1 MSLIKRPS
9 ELEVKQTLT
18 ALIYGQPG
26 AGKSTLACSAPN
38 PVMLDFDGGATRING
53 AHQVPTVQ
61 VRKWEDVGGALEE
74 IKEAAEFQSII
85 IDTVGKMMMF
95 LEGYI
100 KRTNAKMR
108 NYDGSLTLKGYGL
121 RKQMFL
127 NFIKEVSVMG
137 MNIIF
142 VGHEIE
148 QKRGDDTIIRPE
160 IGGSSTNDLMKE
172 LDLVGYVETIGQ
184 SRTISFDPCDRYYA
198 KNTCNMAGII
208 KLPVLTDKD
217 GNAVGENKF
226 LCQVIEAYKQRQKHN
241 IELTSQY
248 EQLCQLIRENA
259 AEVSDADSA
268 NDYIEWVKSLAHLM
282 NSKAVALTCL
292 QSRVK
297 ELGLI
302 YNKKNSRYERA

>member
-61 VRKWEDVGGALEE
+61 VRKWEDVGGAIEE
-74 IKEAAEFQSII
+74 IKAANEFKTII

-95 LEGYI
+95 MEEYI

-127 NFIKEVSVMG
+127 NFIKETSVMG

-184 SRTISFDPCDRYYA
+184 SRTISFDPCDKYYA

-226 LCQVIEAYKQRQKHN
+226 LCQVIDAYKARQQHN

-268 NDYIEWVKSLAHLM
+268 NDYIDWVKSLAHLM

-297 ELGLI
+297 ELGLT
-302 YNKKNSRYERA
+302 YNKKESRYERA

>member
-1 MSLIKRPS
+1 MSLIKKPS
-9 ELEVKQTLT
+9 ELEVKDTLT

-26 AGKSTLACSAPN
+26 AGKSTLACSSPS

-61 VRKWEDVGGALEE
+61 VRKWEDVEAALSE
-74 IKEAAEFQSII
+74 IKESGEFKSII
-85 IDTVGKMMMF
+85 IDTVGKMMMYM
-95 LEGYI
+95 EEYI

-127 NFIKEVSVMG
+127 NFIKTTAVMH

-184 SRTISFDPCDRYYA
+184 SRTISFDPCDKYYA
-198 KNTCNMAGII
+198 KNTCGMAGII
-208 KLPVLTDKD
+208 KLPVLTDKE
-217 GNAVGENKF
+217 GNAVGENMF
-226 LCQVIEAYKQRQKHN
+226 ICQVIDAYKARQNHN
-241 IELTSQY
+241 KEITSKY
-248 EQLCQLIRENA
+248 EALCDTIKAKASEIDD
-259 AEVSDADSA
+259 VDSA
-268 NDYIEWVKSLAHLM
+268 NDFCAWAKDVVHIL
-282 NSKAVALTCL
+282 NSKAVAL
-292 QSRVK
+292 S
-297 ELGLI
+297 ELSAKAASLSLKF
-302 YNKKNSRYERA
+302 NKKTGLYEKL

>member
-1 MSLIKRPS
+1 MSLIRKPS
-9 ELEVKQTLT
+9 QLEVKQTLT

-26 AGKSTLACSAPN
+26 AGKSTLACSAPS

-61 VRKWEDVGGALEE
+61 VKRWEDVELALNE
-74 IKEAAEFQSII
+74 IRDAGEFATII
-85 IDTVGKMMMF
+85 IDTVGKMMMYM
-95 LEGYI
+95 EEYI
-100 KRTNAKMR
+100 KRTNAKMK

-127 NFIKEVSVMG
+127 NFIKSVSVMG
-137 MNIIF
+137 MNIVF

-184 SRTISFDPCDRYYA
+184 SRTISFDPCDKYYA

-208 KLPVLTDKD
+208 KLPILTDKD

-226 LCQVIEAYKQRQKHN
+226 LCQVIDAYQARQQHN

-248 EQLCQLIRENA
+248 EALCDTIRSNA
-259 AEVSDADSA
+259 SEIVDAQSA
-268 NDYIEWVKSLAHLM
+268 NDFVAWVKSLHHLM
-282 NSKAVALTCL
+282 NSKAVALSAL
-292 QSRVK
+292 SAKVAQI
-297 ELGLI
+297 GLTFD
-302 YNKKNSRYERA
+302 KKQGAYV

>member
-1 MSLIKRPS
+1 MSLIRKPS

-26 AGKSTLACSAPN
+26 AGKSTLACSAPS

-61 VRKWEDVGGALEE
+61 VKRWEDVELALNE
-74 IKEAAEFQSII
+74 IRDAGEFATII
-85 IDTVGKMMMF
+85 IDTVGKMMMYM
-95 LEGYI
+95 EEYI
-100 KRTNAKMR
+100 KRTNAKMK

-127 NFIKEVSVMG
+127 NFIKSVSVMG
-137 MNIIF
+137 MNIVF

-184 SRTISFDPCDRYYA
+184 SRTISFTPCDKYYA
-198 KNTCNMAGII
+198 KNTCNMGGII
-208 KLPVLTDKD
+208 KLPILTDND
-217 GNAVGENKF
+217 GNAVGENNF
-226 LCQVIEAYKQRQKHN
+226 LCKVIDAYKARQAHN

-248 EQLCQLIRENA
+248 EALCDTIRSNA
-259 AEVSDADSA
+259 SEIVDAQSA
-268 NDYIEWVKSLAHLM
+268 NEFVAWVKSLHHLM
-282 NSKAVALTCL
+282 NSKAVALSAL
-292 QSRVK
+292 SAKVAQI
-297 ELGLI
+297 GLTFD
-302 YNKKNSRYERA
+302 KKQGAYV

>member
-1 MSLIKRPS
+1 MSLIRKPS
-9 ELEVKQTLT
+9 QLEVKQTLT

-26 AGKSTLACSAPN
+26 AGKSTLACSAPS

-61 VRKWEDVGGALEE
+61 VKRWEDVELALNE
-74 IKEAAEFQSII
+74 IKDAGEFATII
-85 IDTVGKMMMF
+85 IDTVGKMMMYM
-95 LEGYI
+95 EEYI
-100 KRTNAKMR
+100 KRTNAKMK

-127 NFIKEVSVMG
+127 NFIKSVSVMG
-137 MNIIF
+137 MNIVF

-184 SRTISFDPCDRYYA
+184 SRTISFDPCDKYYA

-208 KLPVLTDKD
+208 KLPILTDKD

-226 LCQVIEAYKQRQKHN
+226 LCQVIDAYQARQQHN

-248 EQLCQLIRENA
+248 EALCDTIRSNA
-259 AEVSDADSA
+259 SEIVDAQSA
-268 NDYIEWVKSLAHLM
+268 NEFVAWVKSLHHLM
-282 NSKAVALTCL
+282 NSKAVALSAL
-292 QSRVK
+292 SARVSQI
-297 ELGLI
+297 GI
-302 YNKKNSRYERA
+302 SYDKKAGAYV

>member
-1 MSLIKRPS
+1 MSLIRKPS

-26 AGKSTLACSAPN
+26 AGKSTLACSAPS

-61 VRKWEDVGGALEE
+61 VKRWEDVEIALNE
-74 IKEAAEFQSII
+74 IRDAGEFATII
-85 IDTVGKMMMF
+85 IDTVGKMMMYM
-95 LEGYI
+95 EEYI
-100 KRTNAKMR
+100 KRTNAKMK

-127 NFIKEVSVMG
+127 NFIKSVSVMG
-137 MNIIF
+137 MNIVF

-184 SRTISFDPCDRYYA
+184 SRTISFDPCDKYYA
-198 KNTCNMAGII
+198 KNTCNMGGII
-208 KLPVLTDKD
+208 KLPILTDKD

-226 LCQVIEAYKQRQKHN
+226 LCQVIDAYQARQQHN

-248 EQLCQLIRENA
+248 EALCDTIRSNA
-259 AEVSDADSA
+259 SEIVDAQSA
-268 NDYIEWVKSLAHLM
+268 NEFVAWVKSLHHLM
-282 NSKAVALTCL
+282 NSKAVALSAL
-292 QSRVK
+292 SAKVAQI
-297 ELGLI
+297 GLTFD
-302 YNKKNSRYERA
+302 KKQGAYV

>member
-95 LEGYI
+95 LEEYI

-226 LCQVIEAYKQRQKHN
+226 LQQVIEAYKQRQKHN

-302 YNKKNSRYERA
+302 YNKKKSRYERA

>member
-226 LCQVIEAYKQRQKHN
+226 LQQVIEAYKQRQKHN

>member
-74 IKEAAEFQSII
+74 IKEANEFKTII

-95 LEGYI
+95 LEEYI

-127 NFIKEVSVMG
+127 NFIKETSVMG

-208 KLPVLTDKD
+208 KLPILTDKD

-226 LCQVIEAYKQRQKHN
+226 LQQVIEAYKQRQKHN

>member
-1 MSLIKRPS
+1 MSLIRKPS
-9 ELEVKQTLT
+9 QLEVKQTLT

-26 AGKSTLACSAPN
+26 AGKSTLACSAPS

-61 VRKWEDVGGALEE
+61 VKRWEDVELALNE
-74 IKEAAEFQSII
+74 IRDAGEFATII
-85 IDTVGKMMMF
+85 IDTVGKMMMYM
-95 LEGYI
+95 EEYI
-100 KRTNAKMR
+100 KRTNAKMK

-127 NFIKEVSVMG
+127 NFIKSVSMMG
-137 MNIIF
+137 MNIVF

-184 SRTISFDPCDRYYA
+184 SRTISFDPCDKYYA
-198 KNTCNMAGII
+198 KNTCNMGGII
-208 KLPVLTDKD
+208 KLPILTDKD

-226 LCQVIEAYKQRQKHN
+226 LCQVIEAYKQRQKKN
-241 IELTSQY
+241 IELTSEY
-248 EQLCQLIRENA
+248 EVVCADIKKRCAAIENA
-259 AEVSDADSA
+259 QDA
-268 NDYIEWVKSLAHLM
+268 NDFVEWVKTITHVM
-282 NSKAVALTCL
+282 NSKAVAL
-292 QSRVK
+292 S
-297 ELGLI
+297 ELSTKAAIIGLRF
-302 YNKKNSRYERA
+302 NKAKSTYEQI

>member
-1 MSLIKRPS
+1 MSLIRKPS

-26 AGKSTLACSAPN
+26 AGKSTLACSAPS

-53 AHQVPTVQ
+53 AHQVPTAQ
-61 VRKWEDVGGALEE
+61 VKRWEDVEAALNE
-74 IKEAAEFQSII
+74 IKDAGEFATII
-85 IDTVGKMMMF
+85 IDTVGKMMMYM
-95 LEGYI
+95 EEYI
-100 KRTNAKMR
+100 KRTNAKMK

-127 NFIKEVSVMG
+127 NFIKSVSMMG

-184 SRTISFDPCDRYYA
+184 SRTISFDPCDKYYA
-198 KNTCNMAGII
+198 KNTCNMGGII
-208 KLPVLTDKD
+208 KLPILTDKD

-226 LCQVIEAYKQRQKHN
+226 LCQVIDAYQARQQHN

-248 EQLCQLIRENA
+248 EALCDTIRSNA
-259 AEVSDADSA
+259 SEIVDAQSA
-268 NDYIEWVKSLAHLM
+268 NEFVTWVKSLHHLM
-282 NSKAVALTCL
+282 NSKAVALSAL
-292 QSRVK
+292 SAKVAQI
-297 ELGLI
+297 GLTFD
-302 YNKKNSRYERA
+302 KKQGAYV

>member
-1 MSLIKRPS
+1 MSLIRKPS
-9 ELEVKQTLT
+9 QLEVKQTLT

-26 AGKSTLACSAPN
+26 AGKSTLACSAPS

-61 VRKWEDVGGALEE
+61 VKKWEDVELALNE
-74 IKEAAEFQSII
+74 IRDAGEFATII
-85 IDTVGKMMMF
+85 IDTVGKMMMYM
-95 LEGYI
+95 EEYI

-127 NFIKEVSVMG
+127 NFIKSVSMMG
-137 MNIIF
+137 MNIVF

-184 SRTISFDPCDRYYA
+184 SRTISFDPCDKYYA
-198 KNTCNMAGII
+198 KNTCNMGGII
-208 KLPVLTDKD
+208 KLPILTDKD

-226 LCQVIEAYKQRQKHN
+226 LCQVIDAYQARQQHN

-248 EQLCQLIRENA
+248 EALCDTIRSNA
-259 AEVSDADSA
+259 SEIVDAQSA
-268 NDYIEWVKSLAHLM
+268 NEFVAWAKSLHHLM
-282 NSKAVALTCL
+282 NSKAVALSAL
-292 QSRVK
+292 SAKVAQI
-297 ELGLI
+297 GLTFD
-302 YNKKNSRYERA
+302 KKQGAYV

>member
-61 VRKWEDVGGALEE
+61 VRKWEDVGGAIEE
-74 IKEAAEFQSII
+74 IKAANEFKTII

-95 LEGYI
+95 LEEYI

-127 NFIKEVSVMG
+127 NFIKETSVMG

-184 SRTISFDPCDRYYA
+184 SRTISFDPCDKYYA

-226 LCQVIEAYKQRQKHN
+226 LCQVIEAYKARQQHN
-241 IELTSQY
+241 IELTSKY

-268 NDYIEWVKSLAHLM
+268 NDYIDWVKSLEHLM

-297 ELGLI
+297 ELGLT
-302 YNKKNSRYERA
+302 YNKKESRYERA

>member
-1 MSLIKRPS
+1 MSLIRKPS

-26 AGKSTLACSAPN
+26 AGKSTLACSAPS

-61 VRKWEDVGGALEE
+61 VKKWEDVELALNE
-74 IKEAAEFQSII
+74 IKDAGEFATII
-85 IDTVGKMMMF
+85 IDTVGKMMMYM
-95 LEGYI
+95 EEYI
-100 KRTNAKMR
+100 KRTNAKMK

-127 NFIKEVSVMG
+127 NFIKSVSVMG
-137 MNIIF
+137 MNIVF

-184 SRTISFDPCDRYYA
+184 SRTISFDPCDKYYA

-208 KLPVLTDKD
+208 KLPILTDKD

-226 LCQVIEAYKQRQKHN
+226 LCQVIDAYQARQQHN

-248 EQLCQLIRENA
+248 EALCDTIRSNA
-259 AEVSDADSA
+259 SEIVDAQSA
-268 NDYIEWVKSLAHLM
+268 NEFVTWVKSLHHLM
-282 NSKAVALTCL
+282 NSKAVALSAL
-292 QSRVK
+292 SAKVAQI
-297 ELGLI
+297 GLTFD
-302 YNKKNSRYERA
+302 KKQGAYV

>member
-1 MSLIKRPS
+1 MSLIRKPS
-9 ELEVKQTLT
+9 QLEVKQTLT

-26 AGKSTLACSAPN
+26 AGKSTLACSAPS

-61 VRKWEDVGGALEE
+61 VKKWEDVELALNE
-74 IKEAAEFQSII
+74 IRDAGEFATII
-85 IDTVGKMMMF
+85 IDTVGKMMMYM
-95 LEGYI
+95 EEYI

-127 NFIKEVSVMG
+127 NFIKSVSMMG
-137 MNIIF
+137 MNIVF

-184 SRTISFDPCDRYYA
+184 SRTISFDPCDKYYA

-208 KLPVLTDKD
+208 KLPILTDND

-226 LCQVIEAYKQRQKHN
+226 LCQVIDAYQARQQHN

-248 EQLCQLIRENA
+248 EALCDTIRSNA
-259 AEVSDADSA
+259 SEIVDAQSA
-268 NDYIEWVKSLAHLM
+268 NEFVAWVKSLHHLM
-282 NSKAVALTCL
+282 NSKAVALSAL
-292 QSRVK
+292 SAKVAQI
-297 ELGLI
+297 GLTFD
-302 YNKKNSRYERA
+302 KKQGAYV

>member
-61 VRKWEDVGGALEE
+61 VRKWEDVGGAIEE
-74 IKEAAEFQSII
+74 IKAANEFKTII

-95 LEGYI
+95 MEEYI

-127 NFIKEVSVMG
+127 NFIKETSVMG

-184 SRTISFDPCDRYYA
+184 SRTISFDPCDKYYA

-217 GNAVGENKF
+217 GNAIGENKF
-226 LCQVIEAYKQRQKHN
+226 LCQVIDAYKARQQHN
-241 IELTSQY
+241 IELTSKY

-268 NDYIEWVKSLAHLM
+268 NDYIDWVKSLAHLM

-297 ELGLI
+297 ELGLT
-302 YNKKNSRYERA
+302 YNKKESRYERA

>member
-61 VRKWEDVGGALEE
+61 VRKWEDVGGAIEE
-74 IKEAAEFQSII
+74 IKAANEFKTII

-95 LEGYI
+95 MEEYI

-127 NFIKEVSVMG
+127 NFIKETSVMG

-184 SRTISFDPCDRYYA
+184 SRTISFDPCDKYYA

-226 LCQVIEAYKQRQKHN
+226 LCQVIDAYKARQQHN
-241 IELTSQY
+241 IELTSKY

-268 NDYIEWVKSLAHLM
+268 NDYIDWVKSLAHLM
-282 NSKAVALTCL
+282 NSKAVALNCL

-297 ELGLI
+297 ELGLT
-302 YNKKNSRYERA
+302 YNKKESRYERA

>member
-1 MSLIKRPS
+1 MGLIKRPS

-26 AGKSTLACSAPN
+26 AGKSTLACSAPS

-61 VRKWEDVGGALEE
+61 VKRWEDVEAALNE
-74 IKEAAEFQSII
+74 IKAAGEFSTII
-85 IDTVGKMMMF
+85 IDTVGKMMMYMEEF
-95 LEGYI
+95 I
-100 KRTNAKMR
+100 KRTNAKMK

-127 NFIKEVSVMG
+127 NFIKSVSVMG
-137 MNIIF
+137 MNIVF

-184 SRTISFDPCDRYYA
+184 SRTISFDPCDKYYA
-198 KNTCNMAGII
+198 KNTCNMGGII
-208 KLPVLTDKD
+208 KLPILTDND
-217 GNAVGENKF
+217 GNAVGENNF
-226 LCQVIEAYKQRQKHN
+226 LCKAIDAYKARQAHN
-241 IELTSQY
+241 IELTGKY
-248 EQLCQLIRENA
+248 EALCEEIHEKVNA
-259 AEVSDADSA
+259 IESA
-268 NDYIEWVKSLAHLM
+268 NDANEFVVWIKSQEQVM
-282 NSKAVALTCL
+282 NSKAVALAALSAKT
-292 QSRVK
+292 SS
-297 ELGLI
+297 LGLVF
-302 YNKKNSRYERA
+302 NKKNGVYE

>member
-95 LEGYI
+95 LEEYI

-208 KLPVLTDKD
+208 KLPILTDKD

-226 LCQVIEAYKQRQKHN
+226 LQQVIEAYKQRQRHN

>member
-1 MSLIKRPS
+1 MSLIRKPS
-9 ELEVKQTLT
+9 QLEVKQTLT

-26 AGKSTLACSAPN
+26 AGKSTLACSAPS

-61 VRKWEDVGGALEE
+61 VKRWEDVELALNE
-74 IKEAAEFQSII
+74 IRDAGEFATII
-85 IDTVGKMMMF
+85 IDTVGKMMMYM
-95 LEGYI
+95 EEYI
-100 KRTNAKMR
+100 KRTNAKMK

-127 NFIKEVSVMG
+127 NFIKSVSVMG
-137 MNIIF
+137 MNIVF

-184 SRTISFDPCDRYYA
+184 SRTISFDPCDKYYA
-198 KNTCNMAGII
+198 KNTCNMGGII
-208 KLPVLTDKD
+208 KLPILTDKD

-226 LCQVIEAYKQRQKHN
+226 LCQVIDAYQARQQHN

-248 EQLCQLIRENA
+248 EALCDTIRSNA
-259 AEVSDADSA
+259 SEIIDAQSA
-268 NDYIEWVKSLAHLM
+268 NDFVAWVKSLHHLM
-282 NSKAVALTCL
+282 NSKAVALSAL
-292 QSRVK
+292 SAKVAQI
-297 ELGLI
+297 GLTFD
-302 YNKKNSRYERA
+302 KKQGAYV

>member
-74 IKEAAEFQSII
+74 IKEANEFQSII

-95 LEGYI
+95 LEEYI

-208 KLPVLTDKD
+208 KLPILTDKD

-226 LCQVIEAYKQRQKHN
+226 LQQVIEAYKQRQKHN

>member
-61 VRKWEDVGGALEE
+61 VRKWEDVGDAIEE
-74 IKEAAEFQSII
+74 IKAANEFKTII

-95 LEGYI
+95 MEEYI

-127 NFIKEVSVMG
+127 NFIKETSVMG

-184 SRTISFDPCDRYYA
+184 SRTISFDPRDKYYA

-226 LCQVIEAYKQRQKHN
+226 LCQVIDAYKARQQHN
-241 IELTSQY
+241 IELTSKY

-268 NDYIEWVKSLAHLM
+268 NDYIDWVKSLAHLM

-297 ELGLI
+297 ELGLT
-302 YNKKNSRYERA
+302 YNKKESRYERA

>member
-1 MSLIKRPS
+1 MSLIRKPS

-26 AGKSTLACSAPN
+26 AGKSTLACSAPS

-61 VRKWEDVGGALEE
+61 VKKWEDVEIALNE
-74 IKEAAEFQSII
+74 IRDAGEFATII
-85 IDTVGKMMMF
+85 IDTVGKMMMYM
-95 LEGYI
+95 EEYI
-100 KRTNAKMR
+100 KRTNAKMK

-127 NFIKEVSVMG
+127 NFIKSVSVMG
-137 MNIIF
+137 MNIVF

-184 SRTISFDPCDRYYA
+184 SRTISFDPCDKYYA
-198 KNTCNMAGII
+198 KNTCNMGGII
-208 KLPVLTDKD
+208 KLPILTDKD

-226 LCQVIEAYKQRQKHN
+226 LCQVIDAYQARQQHN

-248 EQLCQLIRENA
+248 EALCDTIRSNA
-259 AEVSDADSA
+259 SEIVDAQSA
-268 NDYIEWVKSLAHLM
+268 NEFVAWVKSLHHLM
-282 NSKAVALTCL
+282 NSKAVALSAL
-292 QSRVK
+292 SAKVAQI
-297 ELGLI
+297 GLTFD
-302 YNKKNSRYERA
+302 KKQGAYV

>member
-1 MSLIKRPS
+1 MSLIRKPS

-26 AGKSTLACSAPN
+26 AGKSTLACSAPS

-61 VRKWEDVGGALEE
+61 VKRWEDVELALNE
-74 IKEAAEFQSII
+74 IRDAGEFATII
-85 IDTVGKMMMF
+85 IDTVGKMMMYM
-95 LEGYI
+95 EEYI
-100 KRTNAKMR
+100 KRTNAKMK

-127 NFIKEVSVMG
+127 NFIKSVSVMG
-137 MNIIF
+137 MNIVF

-184 SRTISFDPCDRYYA
+184 SRTISFDPCDKYYA
-198 KNTCNMAGII
+198 KNTCNMGGII
-208 KLPVLTDKD
+208 KLPILTDKD

-226 LCQVIEAYKQRQKHN
+226 LCQVIDAYQARQQHN

-248 EQLCQLIRENA
+248 EALCDTIRSNA
-259 AEVSDADSA
+259 SEIVDAQSA
-268 NDYIEWVKSLAHLM
+268 NEFVAWVKSLHHLM
-282 NSKAVALTCL
+282 NSKAVALSAL
-292 QSRVK
+292 SAKVAQI
-297 ELGLI
+297 GLTFD
-302 YNKKNSRYERA
+302 KKQGAYV

>member
-61 VRKWEDVGGALEE
+61 VRKWEDVGGAIEE
-74 IKEAAEFQSII
+74 IKAANEFKTII

-95 LEGYI
+95 LEEYI

-127 NFIKEVSVMG
+127 NFIKETSVMG

-184 SRTISFDPCDRYYA
+184 SRTISFDPCDKYYA

-217 GNAVGENKF
+217 GNAIGENKF
-226 LCQVIEAYKQRQKHN
+226 LCQVIEAYKARQQHN
-241 IELTSQY
+241 IELTSKY

-268 NDYIEWVKSLAHLM
+268 NDYIDWVKSLAHLM
-282 NSKAVALTCL
+282 NSRAVALTCL

-297 ELGLI
+297 ELGLT
-302 YNKKNSRYERA
+302 YNKKESRYERA

>member
-1 MSLIKRPS
+1 MSLIRKPS

-26 AGKSTLACSAPN
+26 AGKSTLACSAPS

-61 VRKWEDVGGALEE
+61 VKRWEDVELALNE
-74 IKEAAEFQSII
+74 IRDAGEFATII
-85 IDTVGKMMMF
+85 IDTVGKMMMYM
-95 LEGYI
+95 EEYI
-100 KRTNAKMR
+100 KRTNAKMK

-127 NFIKEVSVMG
+127 NFIKSVSVIG
-137 MNIIF
+137 MNIVF

-184 SRTISFDPCDRYYA
+184 SRTISFDPCDKYYA
-198 KNTCNMAGII
+198 KNTCNMGGII
-208 KLPVLTDKD
+208 KLPILTDND

-226 LCQVIEAYKQRQKHN
+226 LCQVIDAYQARQQHN

-248 EQLCQLIRENA
+248 EALCDTIRSNA
-259 AEVSDADSA
+259 SEIVDAQSA
-268 NDYIEWVKSLAHLM
+268 NEFVAWVKSLHHLM
-282 NSKAVALTCL
+282 NSKAVALSAL
-292 QSRVK
+292 SAKVAQI
-297 ELGLI
+297 GLTFD
-302 YNKKNSRYERA
+302 KKQGAYV

>member
-1 MSLIKRPS
+1 MSLIRKPS
-9 ELEVKQTLT
+9 QLEAKQTLT

-26 AGKSTLACSAPN
+26 AGKSTLACSAPQ

-61 VRKWEDVGGALEE
+61 VKQWEDVDAAINE
-74 IKEAAEFQSII
+74 IKEAAEFRTII
-85 IDTVGKMMMF
+85 IDTVGKMMMYI
-95 LEGYI
+95 EDYI

-127 NFIKEVSVMG
+127 NFIKTVSMMG

-184 SRTISFDPCDRYYA
+184 SRTISFDPCDKYYA
-198 KNTCNMAGII
+198 KNTCNMGGII
-208 KLPVLTDKD
+208 KLPILTDKD

-226 LCQVIEAYKQRQKHN
+226 LCQVIDAYQARQQHN

-248 EQLCQLIRENA
+248 EALCDTIRSNA
-259 AEVSDADSA
+259 SEIVDAQSA
-268 NDYIEWVKSLAHLM
+268 NEFVAWVKSLHHLM
-282 NSKAVALTCL
+282 NSKAVALSAL
-292 QSRVK
+292 SAKVAQI
-297 ELGLI
+297 GLTFD
-302 YNKKNSRYERA
+302 KKQGAYV

>member
-61 VRKWEDVGGALEE
+61 VRKWEDVEAALSE
-74 IKEAAEFQSII
+74 IKESGEFKSII
-85 IDTVGKMMMF
+85 IDTVGKMMMYM
-95 LEGYI
+95 EEYI

-127 NFIKEVSVMG
+127 NFIKTTAVMN

-184 SRTISFDPCDRYYA
+184 SRTISFDPCDKYYA
-198 KNTCNMAGII
+198 KNTCDMAGII
-208 KLPVLTDKD
+208 KLPILMNEQGV
-217 GNAVGENKF
+217 AVCENKF
-226 LCQVIEAYKQRQKHN
+226 LQQVIDAYKARQNHN
-241 IELTSQY
+241 KEITSKY
-248 EQLCQLIRENA
+248 EALCDIIKDNA
-259 AEVSDADSA
+259 KEIVDAKTA
-268 NDYIEWVKSLAHLM
+268 NEFCAWVKSVEHIL
-282 NSKAVALTCL
+282 NSKAVALSELTART
-292 QSRVK
+292 SS
-297 ELGLI
+297 LGLTF
-302 YNKKNSRYERA
+302 NKKTSAYE

>member
-95 LEGYI
+95 LEEYI

-208 KLPVLTDKD
+208 KLPILTDKD

-226 LCQVIEAYKQRQKHN
+226 LQQVIEAYKQRQKHN

>member
-1 MSLIKRPS
+1 MSLIRKPS

-26 AGKSTLACSAPN
+26 AGKSTLACSAPS

-61 VRKWEDVGGALEE
+61 VKRWEDVELALNE
-74 IKEAAEFQSII
+74 IRDTGEFSTII
-85 IDTVGKMMMF
+85 IDTVGKMMMYM
-95 LEGYI
+95 EEYI
-100 KRTNAKMR
+100 KRTNAKMK

-127 NFIKEVSVMG
+127 NFIKSVSVMG
-137 MNIIF
+137 MNIVF

-184 SRTISFDPCDRYYA
+184 SRTISFDPCDKYYA
-198 KNTCNMAGII
+198 KNTCNMGGII
-208 KLPVLTDKD
+208 KLPILTDKD

-226 LCQVIEAYKQRQKHN
+226 LCQVIDAYQARQQHN

-248 EQLCQLIRENA
+248 EALCDTIRSNA
-259 AEVSDADSA
+259 SEIVDAQSA
-268 NDYIEWVKSLAHLM
+268 NEFVAWVKSLHHLM
-282 NSKAVALTCL
+282 NSKAVALSAL
-292 QSRVK
+292 SAKVAQI
-297 ELGLI
+297 GLTFD
-302 YNKKNSRYERA
+302 KKQGAYV

>member
-1 MSLIKRPS
+1 MSLIRKPS

-26 AGKSTLACSAPN
+26 AGKSTLACSAPS

-61 VRKWEDVGGALEE
+61 VKRWEDVEAALNE
-74 IKEAAEFQSII
+74 IKAAGEFSTII
-85 IDTVGKMMMF
+85 IDTVGKMMMYMEEF
-95 LEGYI
+95 I
-100 KRTNAKMR
+100 KRTNAKMK

-127 NFIKEVSVMG
+127 NFIKTVSVMG

-184 SRTISFDPCDRYYA
+184 SRTISFDPCDKYYA
-198 KNTCNMAGII
+198 KNTCNMGGII
-208 KLPVLTDKD
+208 KLPILTDND

-226 LCQVIEAYKQRQKHN
+226 LCQVIDAYQARQQHN

-248 EQLCQLIRENA
+248 EALCDTIRSNA
-259 AEVSDADSA
+259 SEIVDAQSA
-268 NDYIEWVKSLAHLM
+268 NEFVAWVKGLHHLM
-282 NSKAVALTCL
+282 NSKAVALSALSTKVA
-292 QSRVK
+292 QI
-297 ELGLI
+297 GLTFD
-302 YNKKNSRYERA
+302 KKQGAYV

>member
-226 LCQVIEAYKQRQKHN
+226 LQQVIEAYKQRQKHN

-302 YNKKNSRYERA
+302 YNKKKSRYERA

>member
-1 MSLIKRPS
+1 MSLIRKPS

-26 AGKSTLACSAPN
+26 AGKSTLACSAPS

-61 VRKWEDVGGALEE
+61 VKRWEDVELALNE
-74 IKEAAEFQSII
+74 IRDAGEFATII
-85 IDTVGKMMMF
+85 IDTVGKMMMYM
-95 LEGYI
+95 EEYI
-100 KRTNAKMR
+100 KRTNAKMK

-127 NFIKEVSVMG
+127 NFIKSVSVMG
-137 MNIIF
+137 MNIVF

-184 SRTISFDPCDRYYA
+184 SRTISFDPCDKYYA
-198 KNTCNMAGII
+198 KNTCNMGGII
-208 KLPVLTDKD
+208 KLPILTDKD

-226 LCQVIEAYKQRQKHN
+226 LCQVIDAYQARQQHN

-248 EQLCQLIRENA
+248 EALCDTIRSNA
-259 AEVSDADSA
+259 SEIVDAQSA
-268 NDYIEWVKSLAHLM
+268 NEFVVWVKSLHHLM
-282 NSKAVALTCL
+282 NSKAVALSAL
-292 QSRVK
+292 SAKVAQI
-297 ELGLI
+297 GLTFD
-302 YNKKNSRYERA
+302 KKQGAYV

>member
-1 MSLIKRPS
+1 MSLIRKPS
-9 ELEVKQTLT
+9 QLEVKQTLT

-26 AGKSTLACSAPN
+26 AGKSTLACSAPS

-61 VRKWEDVGGALEE
+61 VKRWEDVELALNE
-74 IKEAAEFQSII
+74 IRDAGEFATII
-85 IDTVGKMMMF
+85 IDTVGKMMMYM
-95 LEGYI
+95 EEYI

-127 NFIKEVSVMG
+127 NFIKSVSMMG
-137 MNIIF
+137 MNIVF

-184 SRTISFDPCDRYYA
+184 SRTISFDPCDKYYA

-208 KLPVLTDKD
+208 KLPILTDND

-226 LCQVIEAYKQRQKHN
+226 LCQVIDAYQARQQHN

-248 EQLCQLIRENA
+248 EALCDTIRSNA
-259 AEVSDADSA
+259 SEIVDAQSA
-268 NDYIEWVKSLAHLM
+268 NEFVAWVKSLHHLM
-282 NSKAVALTCL
+282 NSKAVALSAL
-292 QSRVK
+292 SAKVAQI
-297 ELGLI
+297 GLTFD
-302 YNKKNSRYERA
+302 KKQGAYV

>member
-1 MSLIKRPS
+1 MSLIRKPS
-9 ELEVKQTLT
+9 QLEVKQTLT

-26 AGKSTLACSAPN
+26 AGKSTLACSAPS

-61 VRKWEDVGGALEE
+61 VKKWEDVEAALNE
-74 IKEAAEFQSII
+74 IKAAGEFSTII
-85 IDTVGKMMMF
+85 IDTVGKMMMYMEEF
-95 LEGYI
+95 I
-100 KRTNAKMR
+100 KRTNAKMK

-127 NFIKEVSVMG
+127 NFIKETSVMG

-184 SRTISFDPCDRYYA
+184 SRTISFDPCDKYYA

-208 KLPVLTDKD
+208 KLPILTDKD

-226 LCQVIEAYKQRQKHN
+226 LCQVIDAYQARQQHN

-248 EQLCQLIRENA
+248 EALCDTIRSNA
-259 AEVSDADSA
+259 SDIVDAQSA
-268 NDYIEWVKSLAHLM
+268 NEFVAWVKSLHHLM
-282 NSKAVALTCL
+282 NSKAVALSAL
-292 QSRVK
+292 SAKVAQI
-297 ELGLI
+297 GLTFD
-302 YNKKNSRYERA
+302 KKQGAYV

>member
-1 MSLIKRPS
+1 MSLIRKPS
-9 ELEVKQTLT
+9 QLEVKQTLT

-26 AGKSTLACSAPN
+26 AGKSTLACSAPS

-61 VRKWEDVGGALEE
+61 VKRWEDVELALNE
-74 IKEAAEFQSII
+74 IRDAGEFATII
-85 IDTVGKMMMF
+85 IDTVGKMMMYM
-95 LEGYI
+95 EEYI
-100 KRTNAKMR
+100 KRTNAKMK
-108 NYDGSLTLKGYGL
+108 NYDGSLILKGYGL

-127 NFIKEVSVMG
+127 NFIKSVSVMG
-137 MNIIF
+137 MNIVF

-184 SRTISFDPCDRYYA
+184 SRTISFDPCDKYYA
-198 KNTCNMAGII
+198 KNTCNMGGII
-208 KLPVLTDKD
+208 KLPILTDKD

-226 LCQVIEAYKQRQKHN
+226 LCQVIDAYQARQQHN

-248 EQLCQLIRENA
+248 EALCDTIRSNA
-259 AEVSDADSA
+259 SEIVDAQSA
-268 NDYIEWVKSLAHLM
+268 NDFVAWVKSLHHLM
-282 NSKAVALTCL
+282 NSKAVALSAL
-292 QSRVK
+292 SAKVAQI
-297 ELGLI
+297 GLTFD
-302 YNKKNSRYERA
+302 KKQGAYV

>member
-95 LEGYI
+95 LEEYI

-127 NFIKEVSVMG
+127 NFIKETSVMG

-208 KLPVLTDKD
+208 KLPILTDKD

-226 LCQVIEAYKQRQKHN
+226 LQQVIEAYKQRQKHN

>member
-1 MSLIKRPS
+1 MSLIRKPS
-9 ELEVKQTLT
+9 QLEVKQTLT

-26 AGKSTLACSAPN
+26 AGKSTLACSAPS

-61 VRKWEDVGGALEE
+61 VKQWEDVELALNE
-74 IKEAAEFQSII
+74 IRDAGEFATII
-85 IDTVGKMMMF
+85 IDTVGKMMMYM
-95 LEGYI
+95 EEYI
-100 KRTNAKMR
+100 KRTNAKMK

-127 NFIKEVSVMG
+127 NFIKSVSVMG
-137 MNIIF
+137 MNIVF

-184 SRTISFDPCDRYYA
+184 SRTISFDPCDKYYA
-198 KNTCNMAGII
+198 KNTCNMGGII
-208 KLPVLTDKD
+208 KLPILTDKD

-226 LCQVIEAYKQRQKHN
+226 LCQVIDAYQARQQHN

-248 EQLCQLIRENA
+248 EALCDTIRSNA
-259 AEVSDADSA
+259 SEIVDAQSA
-268 NDYIEWVKSLAHLM
+268 NEFVAWVKSLHHLM
-282 NSKAVALTCL
+282 NSKAVALSAL
-292 QSRVK
+292 SAKVAQI
-297 ELGLI
+297 GLTFD
-302 YNKKNSRYERA
+302 KKQGAYV